1 MRIDPRSG
9 KSVGSIAVGNGPA
22 GIAFGSGAAWVANSL
37 DGTVSRIDP
46 TTNSVTASTSTGNHP
61 IGVAVGAGGVW
72 VTNELAGTLVQ
83 IDPRTTQVVRR
94 IDVGNRPLGV
104 AISGGKVLVSVRE
117 AGVGHRGGTLTV
129 QMNRPPDTIDTALI
143 SDTTSATILHMTA
156 DGLVALDQASG
167 LEGTQ
172 LVPDLAVSLPTPTD
186 GGRTYTFRLRPN
198 IRYSNG
204 KLVKASDFRWT
215 LERAFKLGF
224 GYDGP
229 VGAARCEEDPKRCD
243 LSQGVVVDDAARTV
257 TYHLVAADPE
267 FFYGLAQEDVVPLG
281 TPAREA
287 GKAGTPPLPAT
298 GPYMVTSYRANH
310 VLTIGRNPDFRE
322 WSKAAQPDGNPD
334 KLVFKV
340 GGTPDA
346 AVNKVISGQADVFS
360 SAQSENLPSKGKL
373 AAIEA
378 RYASQVH
385 ANPQPATIYLFLNTR
400 IAPFNRLDV
409 RRALNYAADRAAAV
423 DAVGGPNAAQET
435 CQILP
440 PYSPGYRPYCP
451 YTAGA
456 TTRGKWTGPD
466 LAKARALIA
475 RSGTRGMKIT
485 VWSWS
490 DLPGLGPYTVKLLR
504 SLGYRTRLEVRGG
517 DKFFEIA
524 NDSRTKAQIG
534 TGEWISNYP
543 TAAGFYSPV
552 LTCASFFP
560 ANPNNSNQSE
570 FCDRGIDRQVGRAL
584 AEQVSDP
591 AASRGLWESIDR
603 QTVDQAP
610 WVPLANPQV
619 VDVLSRRTA
628 DYQYSLAGG
637 ILFDQLWVR

>member
-1 MRIDPRSG
+1 MS
-9 KSVGSIAVGNGPA
+9 S
-22 GIAFGSGAAWVANSL
+22 
-37 DGTVSRIDP
+37 
-46 TTNSVTASTSTGNHP
+46 
-61 IGVAVGAGGVW
+61 
-72 VTNELAGTLVQ
+72 AGTLVQ